1 MLHMSGETHP
11 VTYSVVVP
19 LYNEQESVPQ
29 LYVKIIDVMDAV
41 GEPFEIVFVDDGSRD
56 GTLRQLSEISR
67 DDGRVLVVCLRR
79 NFGQTAAL
87 KAGFDHCQGEII
99 ISMDGDL
106 QHDPA
111 EIPKF
116 IEKMKEDY
124 DIVSGWRVARTDAW
138 LTRRLPSR
146 VANGIMAKLSR
157 VELHDFG
164 TTFKAYRREIIS
176 EINLYGE
183 LHRFIPALASWAG
196 ASIAEVPITN
206 VPRKSGKSNYGISRT
221 IRVLLDLIS
230 VKFLLDYSTRPLQL
244 FGLAG
249 LVGLASGGGIELW
262 AFIRKV
268 FYHESLMLDHGPLL
282 LLGMALVIGGIQF
295 IAMGLIGELLARTY
309 YEAQNKPIYS
319 VRELVGRRGGNARRS
334 EPPRTAGAAGR

>member
-1 MLHMSGETHP
+1 MLRMSSEAHP

-41 GEPFEIVFVDDGSRD
+41 GEPFEIIFVDDGSRD
-56 GTLRQLSEISR
+56 GTFRQLSEISR

-116 IEKMKEDY
+116 LEKMKEGY

-146 VANGIMAKLSR
+146 VANRIMAKLSR
-157 VELHDFG
+157 VDLHDFG
-164 TTFKAYRREIIS
+164 TTFKAYRRETIS

-183 LHRFIPALASWAG
+183 LHRFIPALASWA
-196 ASIAEVPITN
+196 
-206 VPRKSGKSNYGISRT
+206 GKSNYGISRT

-249 LVGLASGGGIELW
+249 LAGLASGGGIELW
-262 AFIRKV
+262 AFVRKV
-268 FYHESLMLDHGPLL
+268 FYHETLMVDHGPLL

-319 VRELVGRRGGNARRS
+319 VRALVGRRGGNARRS